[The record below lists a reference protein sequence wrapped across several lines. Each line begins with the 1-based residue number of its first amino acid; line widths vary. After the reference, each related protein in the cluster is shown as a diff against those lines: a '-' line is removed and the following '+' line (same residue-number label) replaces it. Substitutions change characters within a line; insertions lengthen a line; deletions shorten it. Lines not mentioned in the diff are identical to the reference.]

1 MSTYTGFRPKNI
13 TILNQGMFFSEGYPE
28 EELRTFL
35 ELASQDYIAMN
46 QEEIMY
52 YNDSIRMFQG
62 IMKSHPEIVYNVAIA
77 LTKSHGSDRFI
88 EFVIQLTPGGEFFI
102 TEEIEYLIK
111 IKMGSLNV

>member
-1 MSTYTGFRPKNI
+1 MSKYSGFKPKSI
-13 TILNQGMFFSEGYPE
+13 TLLRQGMFFREGYPE

-46 QEEIMY
+46 QEEVMY

-62 IMKSHPEIVYNVAIA
+62 IMKSHPEIVHNVAIA
-77 LTKSHGSDRFI
+77 LTKSHGTDRFI
-88 EFVIQLTPGGEFFI
+88 EFVIQLTPDGEFYI